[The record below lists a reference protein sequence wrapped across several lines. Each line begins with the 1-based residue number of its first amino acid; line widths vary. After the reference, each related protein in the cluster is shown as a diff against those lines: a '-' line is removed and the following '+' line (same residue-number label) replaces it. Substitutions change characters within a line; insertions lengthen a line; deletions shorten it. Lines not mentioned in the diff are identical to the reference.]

1 MNVRHC
7 LLLISLTLALF
18 VSCETVPIPGRTQVN
33 LFSDAQMIGFADTEF
48 AQFKAGLEQQN
59 ALATAGDSPSTASF
73 LAALN
78 SVSPRIIEAAG
89 MGGQRSWEV
98 VLVKSDAMNA
108 NVRPNGKIVVF
119 TGIGGVMKNESGI
132 AAVLGHEVGH
142 VVARHQAERLSEQ
155 LLTQTGLDLANAA
168 LAFSDPRYRPAI
180 AAALGFGAQYGIIL
194 PFSRAH
200 ESEADHLGLLF
211 MAKAGYDPAE
221 AIYVWERM
229 AQMGGSG
236 PWEFVSTHP
245 SPETRIAQ
253 MRQWMPEAQEY
264 YRDRSKPFP
273 VSR

>member
-1 MNVRHC
+1 MSVRAC
-7 LLLISLTLALF
+7 LLLISLTLAFF
-18 VSCETVPIPGRTQVN
+18 VSCETVPITGRKQVN
-33 LFSDAQMIGFADTEF
+33 LFSDAQMLQFADQEF
-48 AQFKAGLEQQN
+48 AQFRLDLERKN
-59 ALATAGDSPSTASF
+59 AIATAGDSPGAAAF

-78 SVSPRIIEAAG
+78 RVSPRIIEAAG
-89 MGGQRSWEV
+89 MSGQRSWEV
-98 VLVKSDAMNA
+98 LLVKSDAVNA

-119 TGIGGVMKNESGI
+119 TGIARVMKNEPGI

-142 VVARHQAERLSEQ
+142 VVARHQAERMSQ
-155 LLTQTGLDLANAA
+155 QILTQMGLGLGNAA
-168 LAFSDPRYRPAI
+168 LTFSDPRYRPAL
-180 AAALGFGAQYGIIL
+180 AAAMGFGAQYGIIL

-221 AIYVWERM
+221 AIQVWERM
-229 AQMGGSG
+229 VQMSGNG

-245 SPETRIAQ
+245 SPETRIAR